1 MGDERR
7 GANRSSMSPASFAMR
22 WSARSSL
29 NTRIDAHQGAAS
41 LQCDLVLTRRAMLFS
56 PLIESQQGRN
66 RNEQNDSPDRRCRR
80 PCLHRRRRQRAGR
93 ACFGHHPRQA
103 RQCHTGHGF
112 GRAGVLAPP
121 LALPSPPALAPLV
134 VVSAASTRPTTV
146 VTMSPPRHCGGE
158 QVRQLRASHLGDST
172 PTMGEPGNRRAT
184 GLFTCGCLTAMRA
197 GRCLASTSQDAAHG
211 PNLSPV
217 EGFAP
222 RLELHY
228 GSSDGI
234 CPRRQRRGGGR

>member
-1 MGDERR
+1 
-7 GANRSSMSPASFAMR
+7 MR

-80 PCLHRRRRQRAGR
+80 PCLQRRRRQHAGR
-93 ACFGHHPRQA
+93 ACFGHYPRQA

-121 LALPSPPALAPLV
+121 LALPSPPPLAPLV
-134 VVSAASTRPTTV
+134 VVSAARRGPTTV
-146 VTMSPPRHCGGE
+146 VTVSPPRHCGGDDWREE
-158 QVRQLRASHLGDST
+158 QLTDEY
-172 PTMGEPGNRRAT
+172 GEPILIRYRGKPSRKRYEFIRDF
-184 GLFTCGCLTAMRA
+184 LDLKIK
-197 GRCLASTSQDAAHG
+197 
-211 PNLSPV
+211 
-217 EGFAP
+217 
-222 RLELHY
+222 RLERD
-228 GSSDGI
+228 S
-234 CPRRQRRGGGR
+234 